1 MVAAVTHTDEQL
13 SYCSLSINP
22 VLGISLHMAFT
33 LAQCMTVLSQEVLPP
48 SLHLCDA
55 DIADALTALCCSDT
69 GSRHLD
75 ARSKVQ

>member
-33 LAQCMTVLSQEVLPP
+33 LAQCSEQQF
-48 SLHLCDA
+48 SLLY
-55 DIADALTALCCSDT
+55 LY
-69 GSRHLD
+69 
-75 ARSKVQ
+75 K